1 MSRVLIILAS
11 LLLVLSAS
19 LALAEP
25 QHRQVFAV
33 DEMVMSESRVDF
45 GTDSDRAQQNF
56 APSAT
61 TITKLYQAMG
71 KDGNEVVRRLQAGA
85 GYAGYLDGAALVTGA
100 WGKPIQYETFIWMGA
115 GQLMPGYII
124 PMGPTDK
131 RCEPSDY
138 AILQRGCQG
147 NLIVLWWTPW
157 RGPTGPQGA
166 PGPAG
171 ARGACGPS
179 GPPGVQGHKGDPGP
193 QGPAGPTGPQGP
205 PGPAG
210 QVIYL
215 PAPVILPGTHHMVG
229 SWATTTWGWLGW
241 AWYPSPSR
249 PAPPGEQPCPP
260 GEPPPTPPVPPAPP
274 PVPQPPCPR

>member
-1 MSRVLIILAS
+1 
-11 LLLVLSAS
+11 
-19 LALAEP
+19 
-25 QHRQVFAV
+25 
-33 DEMVMSESRVDF
+33 MSESRVDF
-45 GTDSDRAQQNF
+45 DHNDTVAQANF
-56 APSAT
+56 VPAAQ
-61 TITKLYQAMG
+61 TIAKLYNAMG
-71 KDGNEVVRRLQAGA
+71 KDGNEVVRRLLACK

-100 WGKPIQYETFIWMGA
+100 WGSPIQYETFIWMGA
-115 GQLMPGYII
+115 GRLMPGYII
-124 PMGPTDK
+124 PMNVGGSGAACD
-131 RCEPSDY
+131 PSDY
-138 AILQRGCQG
+138 AILQRGCRG
-147 NLIVLWWTPW
+147 NLIVLWWMPW
-157 RGPTGPQGA
+157 RGPTGPQGT

-171 ARGACGPS
+171 ARGACGPPGDPGPA
-179 GPPGVQGHKGDPGP
+179 GPPGPTGATGQPGQQGPAGPPGP
-193 QGPAGPTGPQGP
+193 QGPP
-205 PGPAG
+205 G